1 MLSGSPVA
9 GLPLTASL
17 GAGGLAST
25 FPAST
30 VNELHST
37 VTLPNSFP
45 NGYTR
50 ASQAA
55 PVPVAGVASFT
66 QMTWQTGAA
75 TDWPANAASIILVS
89 SQDNSGKL
97 ICAWNL
103 IASGAA
109 RDMSQPNTTEQVTP
123 TLTTSS

>member
-1 MLSGSPVA
+1 MG
-9 GLPLTASL
+9 G
-17 GAGGLAST
+17 GGLASS

-30 VNELHST
+30 ISELSST
-37 VTLPNSFP
+37 V
-45 NGYTR
+45 NGPSYYPVNYNR

-55 PVPVAGVASFT
+55 PVPVGGVASWA
-66 QMTWQTGAA
+66 QMSWATGAA
-75 TDWPANAASIILVS
+75 TDWPNHAASIILAT

-103 IASGAA
+103 IASGAV